1 MKVTK
6 VSKYPNSNNYDV
18 FVEHGWRQ
26 TAIEVHERYVGG
38 GRTILTI
45 RIPENFPVS
54 TQQLDGIARRIDPR
68 NRVTTATGARS
79 SFAGQHYITRVY
91 SH

>member
-6 VSKYPNSNNYDV
+6 VSQYPHSNSYDV
-18 FVEHGWRQ
+18 HAEDGRRV
-26 TAIEVHERYVGG
+26 TAIEVH
-38 GRTILTI
+38 TIYMGNGSTGLAI
-45 RIPENFPVS
+45 RIPEGFPVS

-79 SFAGQHYITRVY
+79 SFAGQHYITRY
-91 SH
+91 YKH